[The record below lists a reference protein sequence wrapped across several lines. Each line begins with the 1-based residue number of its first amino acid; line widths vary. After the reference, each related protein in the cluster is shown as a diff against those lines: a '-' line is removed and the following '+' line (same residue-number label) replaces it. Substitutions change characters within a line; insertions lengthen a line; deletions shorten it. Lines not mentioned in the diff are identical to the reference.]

1 MSYYWTTK
9 MNDATNRRIDKLMSE
24 GVKIDTATHEGRK
37 TIGPSAH
44 PHITGISPT
53 DVHPPPSHS

>member
-24 GVKIDTATHEGRK
+24 GVKIDTETHEGRRI
-37 TIGPSAH
+37 IGYNYLELA
-44 PHITGISPT
+44 T
-53 DVHPPPSHS
+53 DQFGEE

>member
-24 GVKIDTATHEGRK
+24 GVKIDTATHEGRRI
-37 TIGPSAH
+37 IGYNYLELALDESEE
-44 PHITGISPT
+44 
-53 DVHPPPSHS
+53 